1 MKVILRWFIAALILG
16 AITAM
21 FWGPE
26 TSREVWGYIAFGTGF
41 WMALLSPM
49 LKELKEQPL
58 TPSKFKTMKVIL
70 IWFIAALMLGSI
82 TAMFWGPDS
91 WREVWG
97 FLAFGTGF
105 WMAMLA
111 PMLHTKE

>member
-41 WMALLSPM
+41 WMA
-49 LKELKEQPL
+49 
-58 TPSKFKTMKVIL
+58 
-70 IWFIAALMLGSI
+70 
-82 TAMFWGPDS
+82 
-91 WREVWG
+91 
-97 FLAFGTGF
+97 
-105 WMAMLA
+105 MLA
-111 PMLHTKE
+111 PMLNTEE